1 MLCCSAAC
9 TSCDDD
15 YNISQRGTLKPA
27 FTAFVRKAQGRP
39 LNPPKGARGMETAL
53 TSETWAFPFS
63 VVLLWVPATF
73 EADLG
78 EYYRGALI
86 IRRVLGPTM
95 L

>member
-1 MLCCSAAC
+1 
-9 TSCDDD
+9 
-15 YNISQRGTLKPA
+15 
-27 FTAFVRKAQGRP
+27 
-39 LNPPKGARGMETAL
+39 METAL
-53 TSETWAFPFS
+53 TSETWAFPIFRGTS
-63 VVLLWVPATF
+63 LVPATF